1 MGMSR
6 ISGRPVIGTEHLYGL
21 ALRTARW
28 RKGSTGVPLL
38 FLNGI
43 GADIA
48 AAAPLLAQIH
58 GREVWTLD
66 MPGVGGSPDAILPYT
81 APTMAAIVMEI
92 AERFGHPQL
101 DLAGFSWGG
110 ALAQQIAVQ
119 FPARI
124 RRMVLMATT
133 PSVGAP
139 GIGWAALLDDDML
152 ASGLKLPTA
161 TPLGLTY
168 QAMAMAGWTSAPMLP
183 QLKNMPTL
191 ILMGRR
197 DGVVPAAHGQ
207 AIADLID
214 GAILEV
220 VPGSHLSPSPTLRTR
235 RRGSALFWSSRQRRR
250 RSKPP
255 RKEIRD
261 RHRGGVG
268 RFLHR
273 QMADAVEQNDLRS
286 RNPVVK
292 G

>member
-1 MGMSR
+1 MSR
-6 ISGRPVIGTEHLYGL
+6 IGGRPEISTQHVYGL
-21 ALRTARW
+21 TLRVARW
-28 RKGSTGVPLL
+28 RAGAPGAPLL

-48 AAAPLLAQIH
+48 AAAPLLAQID

-66 MPGVGGSPDAILPYT
+66 MPGVGGSPDAILPYS
-81 APTMAAIVMEI
+81 APTMAAMVMEI
-92 AERFGHPQL
+92 AGRLGQTRI

-110 ALAQQIAVQ
+110 ALAQQVAVQ
-119 FPARI
+119 FPGRI

-168 QAMAMAGWTSAPMLP
+168 QTMAMAGWTSAAMLP
-183 QLKNMPTL
+183 HLKNMPVL
-191 ILMGRR
+191 ILMGER
-197 DGVVPAAHGQ
+197 DGVVPASHGQ

-220 VPGSHLSPSPTLRTR
+220 VPGSHLFPFTHAATIAARISDFL
-235 RRGSALFWSSRQRRR
+235 
-250 RSKPP
+250 
-255 RKEIRD
+255 D
-261 RHRGGVG
+261 RP
-268 RFLHR
+268 
-273 QMADAVEQNDLRS
+273 DAAQAAA
-286 RNPVVK
+286 
-292 G
+292 